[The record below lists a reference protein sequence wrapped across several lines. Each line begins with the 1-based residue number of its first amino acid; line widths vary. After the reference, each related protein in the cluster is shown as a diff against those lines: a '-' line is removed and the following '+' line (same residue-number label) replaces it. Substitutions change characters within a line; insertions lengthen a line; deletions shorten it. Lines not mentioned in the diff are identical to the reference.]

1 MNKYEEAI
9 RLVDAC
15 RVCDPKDQELWDQI
29 ISYND
34 NPFCWYTPMA
44 QHPDFDRVTK
54 EATQR
59 LNVLLEHLRQT
70 FGTPSAKPYVKK
82 VKYNSAA
89 KKKVAPPETVEAC
102 KKILV
107 TRNSTNPELVA
118 EIVSGIRG
126 NPPSVSDEIYPI
138 AVAKLVMGYYRVPS
152 TGYKL
157 TNFDWLYETYGH
169 IIMAASANDEV
180 TTPEKEAEENERIDK
195 IRARLALEQEYKK
208 RHEAGDKNAAAEW
221 RQYISEFEIE
231 NSK

>member
-34 NPFCWYTPMA
+34 NPFCWYTTMS

-59 LNVLLEHLRQT
+59 LDVLMEHLRQT
-70 FGTPSAKPYVKK
+70 FGTPSAKPYVRKSWK
-82 VKYNSAA
+82 SVS

-107 TRNSTNPELVA
+107 IQKPTTPELVA
-118 EIVSGIRG
+118 EIISGIRG
-126 NPPSVSDEIYPI
+126 NPPSVPDEIYPI
-138 AVAKLVMGYYRVPS
+138 AVTRLVMGHYRVPS
-152 TGYKL
+152 IPYKL
-157 TNFDWLYETYGH
+157 TNFDWFYDTYGH
-169 IIMAASANDEV
+169 IIMAASAKNEV
-180 TTPEKEAEENERIDK
+180 TTPEKEKE
-195 IRARLALEQEYKK
+195 IREKFLARYSLEQEYKK

-221 RQYISEFEIE
+221 RQYISEFEI
-231 NSK
+231 KD

>member
-29 ISYND
+29 ISYDD
-34 NPFCWYTPMA
+34 NPFCWYTTMS

-59 LNVLLEHLRQT
+59 LDVLMEHLRQT
-70 FGTPSAKPYVKK
+70 FGTPSAKPYVNK
-82 VKYNSAA
+82 VKYDSTA

-107 TRNSTNPELVA
+107 TRKSTNPELVA

-126 NPPSVSDEIYPI
+126 NPPSVPDEIYPI
-138 AVAKLVMGYYRVPS
+138 ALSKLVMGFYRVPAK
-152 TGYKL
+152 TGPNL
-157 TNFDWLYETYGH
+157 PNFNWFHDTYGH
-169 IIMAASANDEV
+169 IVTATYPDKAVNQAEVREIM
-180 TTPEKEAEENERIDK
+180 DK
-195 IRARLALEQEYKK
+195 HRARFALEDEYKK
-208 RHEAGDKNAAAEW
+208 RFKDGDTQAAAEW
-221 RQYISEFEIE
+221 RQYIADNKI
-231 NSK
+231 